1 MMRTKYEIYNK
12 EIEYVIFEKEEK
24 YKLFRCLM
32 YSSTLKKII
41 WIRLEFKQIVR
52 DREQWREKNN
62 RKGDI
67 MREKNES
74 NETLQP
80 GNFEI

>member
-1 MMRTKYEIYNK
+1 MSD
-12 EIEYVIFEKEEK
+12 VFEHA
-24 YKLFRCLM
+24 
-32 YSSTLKKII
+32 KKII
-41 WIRLEFKQIVR
+41 WIKSFRFGSFQTIQQFKQIVR
-52 DREQWREKNN
+52 DRGQWREKNN

-80 GNFEI
+80 GNFEIQ

>member
-1 MMRTKYEIYNK
+1 MSD
-12 EIEYVIFEKEEK
+12 VFEHA
-24 YKLFRCLM
+24 
-32 YSSTLKKII
+32 KKNHLDSARIQTNCSRS
-41 WIRLEFKQIVR
+41 WTMKG
-52 DREQWREKNN
+52 KNN